1 MVQLLKPEACNQTV
15 LQDRSLLVRLKL
27 VENAKIE
34 KIDEFFSIQM
44 RYFLVFFKH
53 CVTMYSYESACIFVS
68 SRCGMVEMFY

>member
-1 MVQLLKPEACNQTV
+1 MLP
-15 LQDRSLLVRLKL
+15 DRSHVTGQKF
-27 VENAKIE
+27 VKNAKIE

>member
-1 MVQLLKPEACNQTV
+1 MLP
-15 LQDRSLLVRLKL
+15 DRSHVIGQKF

-53 CVTMYSYESACIFVS
+53 CVTMCSYESACIFVS